1 MSSANP
7 VHIRTICILDTFLV
21 WQSYFYESFFIWG
34 KHITCARRMRII
46 MWIQSIPPSMNHM
59 REIQRP
65 YTKFL
70 YSDLFY
76 FIFSFKLIC
85 CFQRILIFFCVP
97 SPDFCLTSE
106 FFEVPPFFVQVWMF
120 GVRTL
125 KCMSKECVHVSMNCR
140 TWFYI

>member
-34 KHITCARRMRII
+34 KHITCARRMRKII
-46 MWIQSIPPSMNHM
+46 WIQSIPASMNHM

-85 CFQRILIFFCVP
+85 CFQRILIFFLCSV
-97 SPDFCLTSE
+97 SRLLLN
-106 FFEVPPFFVQVWMF
+106 F
-120 GVRTL
+120 GVFLGSTIFRA
-125 KCMSKECVHVSMNCR
+125 SMNVWCAYVKMYEQR
-140 TWFYI
+140 MRAR